1 MHNFVIFI
9 VVLFVIAALLRID
22 FFFSILYLFIGIYV
36 ATRFWT
42 RRMLARLTIERNLP
56 THAFLGE
63 TVPVKLTVQNQSK
76 LPVPWLMINES
87 FSNIL
92 STPPFFRKV
101 ITLRGKAS
109 HAVTYELY
117 ARRRGYYAVGPLR
130 LEAGDLLGL
139 SRRLSGQFAAHAL
152 IVYPKILPIA
162 SLKLPAFSPQ
172 VILPVPLPLF
182 HDSTRLTGVR
192 DYIPGDNPRHIHW
205 PATAATNRL
214 LVKQFQTAIARE
226 TVIYLNMNSVDYGRS
241 GQAEISLELA
251 IITAASLANHIITR
265 EGLPVGL
272 VATAT
277 DPVTTTQHEFR
288 VPPAKGQ
295 GHLMQLLEVLARIE
309 GTADPDFLGRLQ
321 REVVHL
327 AWGTTIT
334 VITCQ
339 ETESLLQ
346 LVLLLKRSGFR
357 VAVIFVQP
365 AAYPYPRPRRVGAL
379 NIPAVHITREKDVE
393 AWPTLA

>member
-1 MHNFVIFI
+1 VSNFVLFVIA
-9 VVLFVIAALLRID
+9 LFVIAALLRID
-22 FFFSILYLFIGIYV
+22 FFFSILYLFIGVYV

-42 RRMLARLTIERNLP
+42 RRMLAKLTIERSLP

-63 TVPVKLTVQNQSK
+63 TVPVKLTVQNQSN
-76 LPVPWLMINES
+76 LPVPWLMLNET
-87 FSNIL
+87 FSNVL
-92 STPPFFRKV
+92 STPPFFRQV

-109 HAVTYELY
+109 HAVTYELS

-162 SLKLPAFSPQ
+162 NLKLPTFSPQ
-172 VILPVPLPLF
+172 VILPASTPLF

-192 DYIPGDNPRHIHW
+192 DYVPGDNPRHIHW

-226 TVIYLNMNSVDYGRS
+226 TVIYLNMNLSEYGRS
-241 GQAEISLELA
+241 GQAEIALELA
-251 IITAASLANHIITR
+251 IITAASLANHMIAR
-265 EGLPVGL
+265 EALPVGL
-272 VATAT
+272 VTTAF
-277 DPVTTTQHEFR
+277 DPVTATPREFR
-288 VPPAKGQ
+288 VPPGKGQ
-295 GHLMQLLEVLARIE
+295 GHLMQVLEVLARIE
-309 GTADPDFLGRLQ
+309 GVADPDFLRRLQ
-321 REVVHL
+321 QEVVRL

-334 VITCQ
+334 LITCQ
-339 ETESLLQ
+339 ETDPLLQ
-346 LVLLLKRSGFR
+346 SVLLLKRSGFH

-365 AAYPYPRPRRVGAL
+365 AAYPYPRPQRVRIL
-379 NIPAVHITREKDVE
+379 SIPAVHVTREKDVE
-393 AWPTLA
+393 VWPLLA